1 MAAEAKR
8 LQYVDALKSV
18 AIIFIVFYHLVAPS
32 AGKFVLDHLGEMML
46 AMFFVL
52 SGFFFRR
59 GRKTLREN
67 IADRAKSTLVPFFR
81 CSLFNMEGIH
91 RQSRIRIAAAARVR
105 KDDRLNASFASSFLP
120 APTSL
125 EHTILHPV
133 EKKPA
138 IMRTI
143 LENGLRSEIPE
154 NASIPRP
161 RLAMMP
167 SISTAMTPVSSVK
180 IMVIAVVRN
189 ITAIFLFL
197 RSFSVI
203 LR

>member
-8 LQYVDALKSV
+8 LQYVDALKGV

-32 AGKFVLDHLGEMML
+32 AGKFVLDHLEEMML

-81 CSLFNMEGIH
+81 CSLQINMEGIH

-105 KDDRLNASFASSFLP
+105 KVDRLNASFASSFLP
-120 APTSL
+120 APTGAYD
-125 EHTILHPV
+125 T
-133 EKKPA
+133 
-138 IMRTI
+138 
-143 LENGLRSEIPE
+143 
-154 NASIPRP
+154 ASG
-161 RLAMMP
+161 
-167 SISTAMTPVSSVK
+167 
-180 IMVIAVVRN
+180 
-189 ITAIFLFL
+189 
-197 RSFSVI
+197 
-203 LR
+203 